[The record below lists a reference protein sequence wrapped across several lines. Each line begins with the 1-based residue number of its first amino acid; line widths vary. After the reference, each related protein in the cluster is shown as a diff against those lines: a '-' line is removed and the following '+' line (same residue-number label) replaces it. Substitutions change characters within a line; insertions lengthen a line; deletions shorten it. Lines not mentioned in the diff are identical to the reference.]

1 MIGEQG
7 MSRLG
12 YVCVI
17 RALYYDTRFEVVGDT
32 VYFGRGTNIF

>member
-12 YVCVI
+12 YVRVI
-17 RALYYDTRFEVVGDT
+17 RALYYETRFEVVG
-32 VYFGRGTNIF
+32 

>member
-12 YVCVI
+12 YIRVI
-17 RALYYDTRFEVVGDT
+17 RAVRYDIRFEVVGDT
-32 VYFGRGTNIF
+32 VYCGRDTNIF

>member
-1 MIGEQG
+1 

-12 YVCVI
+12 YVHVT
-17 RALYYDTRFEVVGDT
+17 RALYYDIRFEVVGDT